1 MQNSKCQQIV
11 WTQKITYSKRSAIS
25 KGQCSVITTDDG
37 KNEKRSEIKEELPTL
52 SHASKQITGVTFFIS
67 SAVDLM
73 LMCKTRTD
81 LKVDEMA
88 TELKMR
94 LLETL
99 KEIFHWFVDFP
110 QNNLHVQKGKKKK
123 KSTFS
128 FWDQVW
134 QFLCTSPAQ
143 NTTLKPINKG
153 IN

>member
-37 KNEKRSEIKEELPTL
+37 KNENRRKKKRSEIKEELPTL

-123 KSTFS
+123 HL
-128 FWDQVW
+128 
-134 QFLCTSPAQ
+134 QFLRPSVTIFVHITSAEY
-143 NTTLKPINKG
+143 NIKAN
-153 IN
+153 